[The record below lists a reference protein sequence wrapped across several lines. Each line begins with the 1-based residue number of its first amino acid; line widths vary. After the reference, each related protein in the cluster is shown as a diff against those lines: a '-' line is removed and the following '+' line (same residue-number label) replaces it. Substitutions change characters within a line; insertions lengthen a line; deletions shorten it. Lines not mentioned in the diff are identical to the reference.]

1 MSMAFLPDRRIKHA
15 EGMVRR
21 VIDGYLDETGEIE
34 CLHGSVRSPYAQKAP
49 EVSSEDGEKLLSNS
63 VFISYAWADWEFVHR
78 LTADLQSAGYS
89 CWMDRVYI
97 NGGEHWPRKIQHAI
111 DACAVFIVVLSP
123 DSVTS
128 EWVQNECLYAL
139 HMKKLVIP
147 VICNRGFKKM
157 LELMRLQAIDLSRGY
172 EQGLAKLLLALE
184 EAYES
189 VASSSH
195 VCSSL

>member
-1 MSMAFLPDRRIKHA
+1 
-15 EGMVRR
+15 
-21 VIDGYLDETGEIE
+21 
-34 CLHGSVRSPYAQKAP
+34 
-49 EVSSEDGEKLLSNS
+49 
-63 VFISYAWADWEFVHR
+63 
-78 LTADLQSAGYS
+78 
-89 CWMDRVYI
+89 MDRVYI

-172 EQGLAKLLLALE
+172 EQGLAKLLLALA

>member
-34 CLHGSVRSPYAQKAP
+34 CLHGSVRSPCAQKAP
-49 EVSSEDGEKLLSNS
+49 EVSSEDGEKLLPNS
-63 VFISYAWADWEFVHR
+63 VFIS
-78 LTADLQSAGYS
+78 
-89 CWMDRVYI
+89 
-97 NGGEHWPRKIQHAI
+97 

-123 DSVTS
+123 HSVTS